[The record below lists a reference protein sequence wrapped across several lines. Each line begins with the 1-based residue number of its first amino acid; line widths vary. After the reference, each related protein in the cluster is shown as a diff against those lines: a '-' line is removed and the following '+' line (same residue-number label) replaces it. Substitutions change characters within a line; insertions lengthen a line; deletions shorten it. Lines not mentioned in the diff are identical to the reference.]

1 MYIGQALKRDEDYRF
16 LKGRGR
22 YTSDLEQANMAHAVF
37 LHSPHAHARIKN
49 LSTARAEA
57 MPGVL
62 AVLTAKDWDA
72 EGFGDTPLGQQ
83 VYFIDGRPMNAVMR
97 PVFARDKVCFVGDS
111 IAAVIADTVDQARD
125 AVEAIDVEYEPLPS
139 IRGTAHAVDPDAPIL
154 HEEFGTNIVVDGEHG
169 DRAAAE
175 EAFKNA
181 HHVTEISVVNTRI
194 TGNPMEPRMYVGQYD
209 DIADHYTMWGTIQIP
224 HWLRN
229 WIAKGCL
236 KVPYHKIRVVG
247 PDVGGGFGTKCFF
260 YPEMPVVLYGSKR
273 VGRPVR
279 WVSTRSEGLATDC
292 HARDHVTKAKMAF
305 DKDGLIL
312 GLMAETV
319 ASNGAYQG
327 NFTASISAVYY
338 PPTITGLY
346 KTPAVHVKVTGVYT
360 HGSPTDAYRG
370 SGRPEATFVNERLL
384 ENGARELGI
393 DPAEIRLRNYIQPDE
408 YPYMTPLGRKYDCGN
423 PAGQHD
429 IMMKLSNYEGL
440 KTEREKLRAKGIRM
454 GIGLAGFTETA
465 GIGPSRQSRAA
476 GFSQSTTESATVR
489 VHQDGKVTILSGSFA
504 HGQGHYTTFRQVAA
518 DYLGLPME
526 DIDLIQGDTDK
537 VPTGSGTWG
546 ARSLV
551 TGGMAIVVAC
561 EKVIAKSTKLA
572 AHILECAEADIEYAN
587 ATFSVKGTDR
597 NISFAEIAESAYLG
611 GNYPE
616 EGFELGLEESS
627 FFDPIDMTTPT
638 GLHLAVVL
646 VDDETGKVTL
656 RNFYSVDDCGRII
669 NPMIVAGQV
678 HGGIAQ
684 GFGQAMCE
692 HVIYDSD
699 SGQLLTGSFMDY
711 GMPRAPD
718 LPSFDL
724 EFQETLNP
732 SNALGAKGG
741 SETGVIGPPAAIG
754 NAIVDAL
761 WNLGVRHVDMPYTPD
776 RVWQAI
782 QAAKAAAA

>member
-1 MYIGQALKRDEDYRF
+1 MYIGQALRRDEDYRF

-22 YTSDLEQANMAHAVF
+22 YTSDLEQPNMAHAVF

-72 EGFGDTPLGQQ
+72 EGFGDAPLGQQ

-194 TGNPMEPRMYVGQYD
+194 TGNPIEPRMYVGNYD
-209 DIADHYTMWGTIQIP
+209 DIADHYTMWGSIQIP

-273 VGRPVR
+273 VRRPVR

-312 GLMAETV
+312 GLMAETI

-408 YPYMTPLGRKYDCGN
+408 YPYTTPLGRKYDCGN
-423 PAGQHD
+423 PPGQHD

-440 KTEREKLRAKGIRM
+440 KTEREKLRADGIRM

-476 GFSQSTTESATVR
+476 GFSQPTTESATVR

-572 AHILECAEADIEYAN
+572 AHILECAEADIAYEN
-587 ATFSVKGTDR
+587 ATFTVTGTDR
-597 NISFAEIAESAYLG
+597 TITFAEIAEAAYLG
-611 GNYPE
+611 GNYPT

-678 HGGIAQ
+678 HGGIVQ
-684 GFGQAMCE
+684 GIGQAMCE
-692 HVIYDSD
+692 HVIYDPE

-711 GMPRAPD
+711 AMPRAPD
-718 LPSFDL
+718 LPSFEID
-724 EFQETLNP
+724 FQETPNP
-732 SNALGAKGG
+732 YNALGAKGG

-761 WNLGVRHVDMPYTPD
+761 WDLGVRHVEMPYTPSQI
-776 RVWQAI
+776 WQTI
-782 QAAKAAAA
+782 REAKAGAA